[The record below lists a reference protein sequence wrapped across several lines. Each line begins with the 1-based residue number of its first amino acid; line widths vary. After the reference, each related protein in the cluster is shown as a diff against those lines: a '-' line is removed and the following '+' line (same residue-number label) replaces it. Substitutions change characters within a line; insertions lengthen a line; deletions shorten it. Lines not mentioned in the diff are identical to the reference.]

1 MTSMVFHGDRTTKLR
16 SLRPFEPLPPMTHF
30 KNGKRTPAISR
41 IEVKVFSN
49 MSPATY
55 NSKRQLG
62 HKCQK
67 HVQVINTFSSL
78 NYGIKL
84 RQKKVTK
91 RWRIEIPQNKMTRT
105 LFLCTAWPR
114 YMLNQLYMIGSKT
127 TSKYTTSHNK
137 QEIHKQGTW
146 ISNKKAILEA
156 YQFGD
161 RLRNW
166 INWRIQIEL
175 PESRCVIHWPWS

>member
-67 HVQVINTFSSL
+67 HAQVISTFSSL
-78 NYGIKL
+78 NTLESKNSGIK
-84 RQKKVTK
+84 
-91 RWRIEIPQNKMTRT
+91 
-105 LFLCTAWPR
+105 PR
-114 YMLNQLYMIGSKT
+114 KT
-127 TSKYTTSHNK
+127 DT
-137 QEIHKQGTW
+137 EE
-146 ISNKKAILEA
+146 SNKKVVHRDSTKQNDEDSILKHS
-156 YQFGD
+156 
-161 RLRNW
+161 L
-166 INWRIQIEL
+166 IK
-175 PESRCVIHWPWS
+175 IHA